1 MKRYTYRVSFV
12 VSFSMYYYESKRS
25 LGFVFR
31 TYRVK
36 IDITDPSLRVDRTRT
51 SAFVVVRRASF
62 SCERRKLAH
71 CRPRLAMSPPDASAD
86 ASGSSSDDEAA
97 YVPYAR
103 RPEWADVT
111 PLAQPEPARPVVAID
126 YPPEY
131 VDAHDYFRAV
141 HASGEVSRRAL
152 DLTAEC
158 LRMNGANYTVWHRRW
173 ALVEALAAAEA
184 ETKASYVSPAI
195 DGDDGE
201 DHREHPA
208 PSLVDLEF
216 AYATAMALEN
226 PKNYQVWNHMR
237 LVSQHLGDVSV
248 ERNVRATGEALALD
262 AKNIHAW
269 THRLW
274 VVRTFPKMM
283 RDAERAFTEKMIDD
297 DVRNNSAWNQRFAVT
312 FLTSS
317 SDDDVIDEDTDFVS
331 KELAF
336 AETKI
341 AIAPDNESAW
351 NYLRG
356 VADLPA
362 ARGDDAIKTRIE
374 NVARTFFAATPFPN
388 RAMIRKKKT
397 VSFRVWTRPRRRKEE
412 SRAIRARRRERR
424 PQERRKNRA
433 RKIFL
438 GTRRLCSPTFWR
450 LRARA
455 RTRRRC
461 MAD

>member
-1 MKRYTYRVSFV
+1 
-12 VSFSMYYYESKRS
+12 
-25 LGFVFR
+25 
-31 TYRVK
+31 
-36 IDITDPSLRVDRTRT
+36 
-51 SAFVVVRRASF
+51 
-62 SCERRKLAH
+62 
-71 CRPRLAMSPPDASAD
+71 MSPPDASAD

-195 DGDDGE
+195 DEDDGE

-237 LVSQHLGDVSV
+237 L
-248 ERNVRATGEALALD
+248 
-262 AKNIHAW
+262 
-269 THRLW
+269 
-274 VVRTFPKMM
+274 
-283 RDAERAFTEKMIDD
+283 
-297 DVRNNSAWNQRFAVT
+297 
-312 FLTSS
+312 
-317 SDDDVIDEDTDFVS
+317 
-331 KELAF
+331 
-336 AETKI
+336 
-341 AIAPDNESAW
+341 
-351 NYLRG
+351 
-356 VADLPA
+356 
-362 ARGDDAIKTRIE
+362 
-374 NVARTFFAATPFPN
+374 
-388 RAMIRKKKT
+388 
-397 VSFRVWTRPRRRKEE
+397 
-412 SRAIRARRRERR
+412 
-424 PQERRKNRA
+424 
-433 RKIFL
+433 
-438 GTRRLCSPTFWR
+438 
-450 LRARA
+450 
-455 RTRRRC
+455 
-461 MAD
+461 

>member
-1 MKRYTYRVSFV
+1 
-12 VSFSMYYYESKRS
+12 
-25 LGFVFR
+25 
-31 TYRVK
+31 
-36 IDITDPSLRVDRTRT
+36 
-51 SAFVVVRRASF
+51 
-62 SCERRKLAH
+62 
-71 CRPRLAMSPPDASAD
+71 MSPPDASAD
-86 ASGSSSDDEAA
+86 ASGSSSDDETA
-97 YVPYAR
+97 YVPYTR
-103 RPEWADVT
+103 RPEWSDVT

-184 ETKASYVSPAI
+184 ETKASCTSPAI

-201 DHREHPA
+201 DHRERPS

-216 AYATAMALEN
+216 EYATAMALEN

-274 VVRTFPKMM
+274 VTRTFPKTT
-283 RDAERAFTEKMIDD
+283 RDAERAFTERMIDD

-312 FLTSS
+312 FLSS
-317 SDDDVIDEDTDFVS
+317 SCDDDDVLRDEETTDVVS

-341 AIAPDNESAW
+341 ALAPDNESAW

-362 ARGDDAIKTRIE
+362 ARGDDAIKTRVE
-374 NVARTFFAATPFPN
+374 NIARVFCGDAIFSEKDGVVSADATAPS
-388 RAMIRKKKT
+388 KKRSARGGATARETSDAK
-397 VSFRVWTRPRRRKEE
+397 KE
-412 SRAIRARRRERR
+412 SRDFSRHATALLADVLAASDAFEDAAALYDRLVHRDPIRANYWTFMRDDARRRR
-424 PQERRKNRA
+424 
-433 RKIFL
+433 
-438 GTRRLCSPTFWR
+438 G
-450 LRARA
+450 
-455 RTRRRC
+455 
-461 MAD
+461 

>member
-1 MKRYTYRVSFV
+1 MLFT
-12 VSFSMYYYESKRS
+12 
-25 LGFVFR
+25 FR
-31 TYRVK
+31 KYRVK
-36 IDITDPSLRVDRTRT
+36 IDITDPSLMSVDRART

-237 LVSQHLGDVSV
+237 LVSAVLGKASAD
-248 ERNVRATGEALALD
+248 RNLTATKEALELD

-269 THRLW
+269 THRGW
-274 VVRTFPKMM
+274 VAKTFGLQ
-283 RDAERAFTEKMIDD
+283 DAERHFTEAMIDR
-297 DVRNNSAWNQRFAVT
+297 DVRNNSAWNQRFVVT
-312 FLTSS
+312 FSEN
-317 SDDDVIDEDTDFVS
+317 DEVTNEALKLRVDS
-331 KELAF
+331 ELAF
-336 AETKI
+336 VSRKI
-341 AIAPDNESAW
+341 EIAPDNESAW

-356 VADLPA
+356 VARVFAQTKEIETNDVALVTKRVEEI
-362 ARGDDAIKTRIE
+362 ARAHCSATLSQMNALSGKKEEDVVPMDANDGDDGPPSRNTRGASKETEAKTSSDCDSRHAISLLAD
-374 NVARTFFAATPFPN
+374 VLFSSGDCDSAAALYERLAHRDP
-388 RAMIRKKKT
+388 
-397 VSFRVWTRPRRRKEE
+397 
-412 SRAIRARRRERR
+412 IRANYWTHMRDE
-424 PQERRKNRA
+424 
-433 RKIFL
+433 
-438 GTRRLCSPTFWR
+438 TRRSR
-450 LRARA
+450 G
-455 RTRRRC
+455 
-461 MAD
+461 

>member
-1 MKRYTYRVSFV
+1 MAALDSMKVPAEPADLFSSDGEDEQSGDLDLGRAMTMLRVSV
-12 VSFSMYYYESKRS
+12 GEPADGDDDDDDDGAGPSRVASIAAPSISTKVREVGLYKRTAQDAAAVQR
-25 LGFVFR
+25 LGGGAGEA
-31 TYRVK
+31 
-36 IDITDPSLRVDRTRT
+36 DD
-51 SAFVVVRRASF
+51 AA
-62 SCERRKLAH
+62 AAM
-71 CRPRLAMSPPDASAD
+71 LAM
-86 ASGSSSDDEAA
+86 G
-97 YVPYAR
+97 
-103 RPEWADVT
+103 
-111 PLAQPEPARPVVAID
+111 LALNHRGWVLKMGGT
-126 YPPEY
+126 
-131 VDAHDYFRAV
+131 RL
-141 HASGEVSRRAL
+141 GAL
-152 DLTAEC
+152 QT
-158 LRMNGANYTVWHRRW
+158 GAVWHKRW

-317 SDDDVIDEDTDFVS
+317 SDDDVIDEDTDLVS

-362 ARGDDAIKTRIE
+362 ARDDDAIKTRLK
-374 NVARTFFAATPFPN
+374 NVARTFCGDAISEQSDDSEEKDGVVQGVDATAPSKRRVARDT
-388 RAMIRKKKT
+388 RATTRTTSTGTKK
-397 VSFRVWTRPRRRKEE
+397 E
-412 SRAIRARRRERR
+412 SREKNFSRHATALLADVLAASGAREDAAALYGRLVHRDPIRANYWTFMRDDARRRR
-424 PQERRKNRA
+424 
-433 RKIFL
+433 
-438 GTRRLCSPTFWR
+438 G
-450 LRARA
+450 
-455 RTRRRC
+455 
-461 MAD
+461 

>member
-1 MKRYTYRVSFV
+1 
-12 VSFSMYYYESKRS
+12 
-25 LGFVFR
+25 
-31 TYRVK
+31 
-36 IDITDPSLRVDRTRT
+36 
-51 SAFVVVRRASF
+51 
-62 SCERRKLAH
+62 
-71 CRPRLAMSPPDASAD
+71 MSPPDASAD
-86 ASGSSSDDEAA
+86 ASGSSSDDETA
-97 YVPYAR
+97 YVPYTR
-103 RPEWADVT
+103 RPEWSDVT

-184 ETKASYVSPAI
+184 ETKASCTSPAI

-201 DHREHPA
+201 DHRERPS
-208 PSLVDLEF
+208 PSLVDLEL

-274 VVRTFPKMM
+274 VTRTFPKTT
-283 RDAERAFTEKMIDD
+283 RDAERAFTERMIDD

-317 SDDDVIDEDTDFVS
+317 SRDDDDVLRDEETTDVVS

-341 AIAPDNESAW
+341 ALAPDNESAW

-362 ARGDDAIKTRIE
+362 ARGDDAIKTRLETIARKFCGDDAIFSE
-374 NVARTFFAATPFPN
+374 KDKNVVPADAAAPSKRRSARGGATARETSDAKKESSRDFSRHATALLADVLADSGAFEDAAALYDRLVHRDPIRANYWTFM
-388 RAMIRKKKT
+388 RDD
-397 VSFRVWTRPRRRKEE
+397 
-412 SRAIRARRRERR
+412 ARRRR
-424 PQERRKNRA
+424 
-433 RKIFL
+433 
-438 GTRRLCSPTFWR
+438 G
-450 LRARA
+450 
-455 RTRRRC
+455 
-461 MAD
+461 